1 MLCCRTKP
9 RSSASTSSIMSA
21 PAPPLSLSG
30 SLDSAGYDSLVWVGQ
45 DFTLS
50 SNNEIISALTPVL
63 EVDKAAASAGCVVPI
78 SLPCKRLIYSPTGP
92 LDRDYD
98 DHRRF
103 AEAAANGIKKALAAG
118 SKHPLLAVQGSLPN
132 KSADDA
138 HLSALL
144 GALAAV
150 YVPLE
155 MREAVKEKAAKVS
168 GLGWAGEKKIMDEA
182 LAIEKGRIVARDI
195 GGSDPERMAAPKVE
209 LYVQEA
215 FKGTK
220 VTVEVMK
227 GQEFFE
233 KEYPCL
239 AAVNR
244 CANQVPR
251 HDGRLIWLTYKPE
264 GTVKKTVYLVGKGI
278 TYDTGGADIKAGGV
292 MAGMSRD
299 KCGAAAAAGLMK
311 TLAELQPPSVKVVV
325 GMCMV
330 RNSVGA
336 NCYVADEIITSRA
349 GVRIRVVN
357 TDAEGRMA
365 MVDVLCRAKELA
377 LADPDPQLFT
387 MATLTGHAVLAVGEY
402 STIMDNGPARAAGT
416 ALKVQAAGED
426 IGDMFEISTVR
437 REDWDFIQDKSG
449 EFVSVLQC
457 NNAPSSRTPR
467 GHQFPAAFMMQVAG
481 LDKHQTNSSQPL
493 KYSHMDI
500 AGSAGNLPHPT
511 TGAPIP
517 ALLTWLQKN

>member
-1 MLCCRTKP
+1 
-9 RSSASTSSIMSA
+9 MSCSV
-21 PAPPLSLSG
+21 PQLSHCQE
-30 SLDSAGYDSLVWVGQ
+30 LDSSVYDALVWVGP
-45 DFTLS
+45 DFTIS
-50 SNNEIISALTPVL
+50 KNDSIISALSPVL
-63 EVDKAAASAGCVVPI
+63 EVDKAAASTGCVVPV
-78 SLPCKRLIYSPTGP
+78 SLPCKRLVYSPTGP

-98 DHRRF
+98 DLRRF
-103 AEAAANGIKKALAAG
+103 AEAAGSGVKRAMASG
-118 SKHPLLAVQGSLPN
+118 SKHPLVVVQGTMQGRGVEESEL
-132 KSADDA
+132 AG
-138 HLSALL
+138 LL

-155 MREAVKEKAAKVS
+155 MREVGVEKASKVD
-168 GLGWAGEKKIMDEA
+168 GLGWAGRKEVMEEA
-182 LAIEKGRIVARDI
+182 LAIEKGRVVARDI
-195 GGSDPERMAAPKVE
+195 GGSDPERMAAPRVE
-209 LYVQEA
+209 EYVMEE

-220 VTVEVMK
+220 VKVEVMK

-233 KEYPCL
+233 REYPCL

-244 CANQVPR
+244 CASTVPR
-251 HDGRLIWLTYKPE
+251 HDGRLIWLTYEGE

-299 KCGAAAAAGLMK
+299 KCGAAASAGFMK
-311 TLAELQPPSVKVVV
+311 TIAELQPAGVKVVV
-325 GMCMV
+325 ALCMI

-349 GVRIRVVN
+349 GVRLRVGN

-377 LADPDPQLFT
+377 LSDPDPQLMT
-387 MATLTGHAVLAVGEY
+387 IATLTGHACLAVGDY
-402 STIMDNGPARAAGT
+402 SIIMDNGPAKAAGT
-416 ALKVQAAGED
+416 ALKVQEAGES

-437 REDWDFIQDKSG
+437 REDWDFVKDKSG

-457 NNAPSSRTPR
+457 NNAPSSRTAR
-467 GHQFPAAFMMQVAG
+467 GHQMPGAFMMQVSG
-481 LDKHQTNSSQPL
+481 LDKHMMSSKQPL
-493 KYSHMDI
+493 KYSHLDI
-500 AGSAGNLPHPT
+500 AGSAGDLPHPT

-517 ALLTWLQKN
+517 ALVKWFMG